1 MGGAIGDGARR
12 VDPGAGQPHR
22 LEAVGRQQPVAR
34 SGCTFS
40 PISTMSRSSERISVF
55 LFALF
60 LLALFVGLAFA
71 AGYGLGRILL

>member
-1 MGGAIGDGARR
+1 MTRAR
-12 VDPGAGQPHR
+12 DR
-22 LEAVGRQQPVAR
+22 L
-34 SGCTFS
+34 
-40 PISTMSRSSERISVF
+40 SVF